1 MYVMLLYY
9 KKYLNELFFLNIVLL
24 VFGLSVEFDFLGM
37 WGICWLEI

>member
-9 KKYLNELFFLNIVLL
+9 KKYLNEVFFFNIDLL

-37 WGICWLEI
+37 GGYVG